1 MATNLSSPFAQIRS
15 PVLEVVLLRLRHCG
29 NAGRDRARGAVTPFR
44 RFHSPEKT
52 ELGLV
57 RGLWVR
63 CHRSAPGDG
72 CLPEGAVRLL
82 AWLAGI
88 TSFVFF
94 CFGVVTKSSSSA
106 SNSGGAEMPAVSTP
120 VSVHWAYPGRWVS
133 FLSNT
138 PGRRELARC
147 AIITALYSS
156 GTVSSGYHTILKR
169 VECGQMPQRKKSLQ
183 LHLKAILSRTGCN
196 R

>member
-1 MATNLSSPFAQIRS
+1 MPAI
-15 PVLEVVLLRLRHCG
+15 PVG
-29 NAGRDRARGAVTPFR
+29 
-44 RFHSPEKT
+44 FHT
-52 ELGLV
+52 CFCALGLSWKV
-57 RGLWVR
+57 GSL
-63 CHRSAPGDG
+63 
-72 CLPEGAVRLL
+72 
-82 AWLAGI
+82 
-88 TSFVFF
+88 
-94 CFGVVTKSSSSA
+94 
-106 SNSGGAEMPAVSTP
+106 
-120 VSVHWAYPGRWVS
+120 
-133 FLSNT
+133 LSNT